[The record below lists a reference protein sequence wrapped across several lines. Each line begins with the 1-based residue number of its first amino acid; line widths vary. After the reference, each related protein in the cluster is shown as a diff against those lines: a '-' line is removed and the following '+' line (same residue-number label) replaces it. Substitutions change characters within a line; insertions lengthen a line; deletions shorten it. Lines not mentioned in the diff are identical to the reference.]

1 MNISWEDKITN
12 IEVLDLAGQ
21 PSMEIILIMNLR
33 WLGHVERM
41 DHRMDHRRL
50 PKQLLYLQ
58 LCEGKCYQSI
68 RRLRFKDTKKKP
80 EEVGCRKEFVAADGQ
95 RRTELR

>member
-12 IEVLDLAGQ
+12 IEVLDRAGQ

-33 WLGHVERM
+33 WLGHVE
-41 DHRMDHRRL
+41 RMDHRRL

-80 EEVGCRKEFVAADGQ
+80 EEVGYRKEFVAADGQ

>member
-12 IEVLDLAGQ
+12 IEVLDRAGQ

-33 WLGHVERM
+33 WLGHVE
-41 DHRMDHRRL
+41 RMDHRRL

-80 EEVGCRKEFVAADGQ
+80 EEVRGSRWTAKDRA
-95 RRTELR
+95 TLRNPTRPE

>member
-12 IEVLDLAGQ
+12 IEVLDRAGQ

-41 DHRMDHRRL
+41 DHRRL

-58 LCEGKCYQSI
+58 LCEGKYNQSI
-68 RRLRFKDTKKKP
+68 RRLRFKDTVKRNLRKLDTERSSWQRMDSEGQSCV
-80 EEVGCRKEFVAADGQ
+80 EES
-95 RRTELR
+95 